1 MTPVLV
7 TLYGDGGPGYGSR
20 VALGGGRGAAVDLSQ
35 SGGDSLGF
43 DFGALFSAIGKGVSS
58 IVQTGSKAR
67 GEREKANREAEARAR
82 LALIAAQKRKMILYV
97 VLGGGVLAV
106 GAGAFLLTR
115 KKKRR

>member
-7 TLYGDGGPGYGSR
+7 TLYGNGGAGSR
-20 VALGGGRGAAVDLSQ
+20 VSLGGGRGASVDLSRVD
-35 SGGDSLGF
+35 GEELGF
-43 DFGALFSAIGKGVSS
+43 DFGELFSAIGKGVSS

-67 GEREKANREAEARAR
+67 AEREKANREAEAKAR
-82 LALIAAQKRKMILYV
+82 LALVAAQKRKMILYV
-97 VLGGGVLAV
+97 ALGGGVLAI